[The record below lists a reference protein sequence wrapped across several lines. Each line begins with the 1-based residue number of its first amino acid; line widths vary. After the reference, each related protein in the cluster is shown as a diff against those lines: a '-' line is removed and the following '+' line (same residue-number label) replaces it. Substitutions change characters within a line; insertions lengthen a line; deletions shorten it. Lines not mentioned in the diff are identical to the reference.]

1 MNNSKRLKAPKEY
14 YELSPM
20 ERRKL
25 LNQCGPD
32 GALNDYIPNHLLGTN
47 ISKSCDIHDF
57 MFFEAKNK
65 KEAEYADK
73 IFLENMNKQ
82 IKNDKKMNIFDPVR
96 TLFAYVYF
104 LATRVYS
111 NSKKNDRI

>member
-20 ERRKL
+20 ERRNL

-57 MFFEAKNK
+57 MFIEAKNK
-65 KEAEYADK
+65 KEAELADK
-73 IFLENMNKQ
+73 IFLKNMNTQ
-82 IKNDKKMNIFDPVR
+82 IESEPNSKLLNPVR
-96 TLFAYVYF
+96 KIFAKLYF
-104 LATRVYS
+104 FATRAYS
-111 NSKKNDRI
+111 TLKK